1 MGQVVPAAEAT
12 INRLLDGGGGAE
24 AGEAWDLDLG
34 RDRFKEREE
43 AQQVRFP

>member
-1 MGQVVPAAEAT
+1 MGQVVPAAGAQ
-12 INRLLDGGGGAE
+12 IKNRLLDGG

-34 RDRFKEREE
+34 RDRFKEAPE